1 MLPMPL
7 SLVLSLCTVSL
18 MGLSALRPAQG
29 MKICIPT
36 TALLPVLGSSE
47 LMMRMGGL
55 SVPQIKTLHHYA
67 QTITVTVFVDGDW
80 SSGIVIH
87 RQGSTYTVITNQ
99 HVVDFGKHFQVMTSD
114 GRRYAARLRH
124 HPGFKDND
132 LALLEFQSS
141 KVSYPVATLASAL
154 SLSPGM
160 PVFAAGFPIS
170 NDSRWSQARR
180 QPPQPTFH
188 FTSGQISLVSPKV
201 LVGGY
206 QLGYTNP
213 VEKGMSGGPVLNRQG
228 QVIGI
233 NGMHAYPL
241 WGDPYTFADG
251 SKPNPALH
259 KVMERSSWAIP
270 IERFFEPRAAAS

>member
-1 MLPMPL
+1 
-7 SLVLSLCTVSL
+7 
-18 MGLSALRPAQG
+18 MGFSALEPAQV
-29 MKICIPT
+29 IENFSPT
-36 TALLPVLGSSE
+36 TTLLLLLGSSE
-47 LMMRMGGL
+47 LMTRTGGL
-55 SVPQIKTLHHYA
+55 SVPQVKALHRYA

-114 GRRYAARLRH
+114 GQRYAARLQH
-124 HPGFKDND
+124 HPEFKDND
-132 LALLEFQSS
+132 LALLEFQSA
-141 KVSYPVATLASAL
+141 KVSYPVATLTPAL
-154 SLSPGM
+154 SLSPGT

-170 NDSRWSQARR
+170 HASRWSQARR

-201 LVGGY
+201 LAGGY

-241 WGDPYTFADG
+241 WGDPYIFADG

-270 IERFFEPRAAAS
+270 IERFLSLAPLYLKSRL